1 MGRWGTTTLAVAVI
15 SALAAPALAAS
26 TAALAPGGRTLAGPG
41 TTSIAIDGIKRVFAD
56 GYRDACV
63 TVVNSGRAGVQVSA
77 VGATSPTIDVD
88 PGDSAALCSLALDY
102 VDLTCTGT
110 TACTAQ
116 WRVDDN

>member
-41 TTSIAIDGIKRVFAD
+41 TASIAIAGTETVFSNGD
-56 GYRDACV
+56 RDACA
-63 TVVNSGRAGVQVSA
+63 TVVNSGRSTLQLSVTAGTTTA
-77 VGATSPTIDVD
+77 ITIDA
-88 PGDSAALCSLALDY
+88 GDSAALCRLALEQ
-102 VDLTCTGT
+102 VDLICTGT
-110 TACTAQ
+110 TACAAQ